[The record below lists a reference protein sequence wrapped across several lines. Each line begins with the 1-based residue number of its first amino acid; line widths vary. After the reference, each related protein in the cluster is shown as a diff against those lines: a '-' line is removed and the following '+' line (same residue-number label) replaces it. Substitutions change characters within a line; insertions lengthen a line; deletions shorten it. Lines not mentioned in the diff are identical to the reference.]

1 MMCLLSKKQIC
12 MEGGYMLD
20 NIILFII
27 WLIVGVMSAFIATV
41 IYFIGDGFVTRFK
54 EIYKEA
60 YKMALEKEKNRRNK

>member
-20 NIILFII
+20 SIL

-41 IYFIGDGFVTRFK
+41 IYFIGVGFMTRFK
-54 EIYKEA
+54 EVYKEA
-60 YKMALEKEKNRRNK
+60 YKIALDKQKNRRNK